1 MDKILNV
8 KKEIFGF
15 CKLGSV
21 KSDSIVKAFKDI
33 LIRFHLKLGNCKDQ
47 TYDSASNMMGKNYS
61 VAKQITDE
69 QAKAVTTLSL
79 TFTHL
84 SREISQKWFN
94 VFRDTMG
101 TVREICVLIQ
111 FSPKCKKL
119 MGKIAENIE
128 GKLFEEGQE
137 TKETK

>member
-33 LIRFHLKLGNCKDQ
+33 LIRFHLKLGNCRDQ

-79 TFTHL
+79 TFTHF
-84 SREISQKWFN
+84 SREISQK
-94 VFRDTMG
+94 
-101 TVREICVLIQ
+101 
-111 FSPKCKKL
+111 
-119 MGKIAENIE
+119 
-128 GKLFEEGQE
+128 
-137 TKETK
+137 